1 MKEQLASKANEI
13 NALCEYVKTQSQL
26 FEKTSRGIQQIT
38 EDYLLANNNN
48 NPQDPPEEQDEII
61 QDASGEEET
70 QSQ

>member
-1 MKEQLASKANEI
+1 MKEQLASKSNEI

-38 EDYLLANNNN
+38 EDYLLANNNI
-48 NPQDPPEEQDEII
+48 PQDPPEEQDEII
-61 QDASGEEET
+61 QDASGEEM